1 MTNTHHNFGRV
12 VILAAVFLAVLA
24 CTVVVPTVAQ
34 TPPSVSTKE
43 LKTLSISKKELKT
56 LLATAKTPAD
66 QERLAAYYRDKAQ
79 YLRAKAQEF
88 SDQADSMAG
97 LPLGLESKRGI
108 GCQCAFHYRY
118 FSRLYAQEA
127 RDTEALAAQHNQL
140 PQDYQSKAAQQ

>member
-24 CTVVVPTVAQ
+24 CTVVVPAVAQ
-34 TPPSVSTKE
+34 TPP
-43 LKTLSISKKELKT
+43 SISKKELKT

-97 LPLGLESKRGI
+97 LPLVLESKRGI

-118 FSRLYAQEA
+118 FSKLYAQEA
-127 RDTEALAAQHNQL
+127 KDAEALAAQHNQL
-140 PQDYQSKAAQQ
+140 AQDYQSKAAR